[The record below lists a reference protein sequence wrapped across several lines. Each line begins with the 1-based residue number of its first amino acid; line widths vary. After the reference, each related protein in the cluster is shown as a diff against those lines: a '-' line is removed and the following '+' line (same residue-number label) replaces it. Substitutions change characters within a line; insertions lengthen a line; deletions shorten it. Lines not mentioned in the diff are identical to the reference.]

1 MEDIKL
7 AIRDQTANADK
18 YHLNPERNIV
28 SGASAV
34 SYLAVMV
41 GVTGNSKVFSD
52 QGLYPNV
59 ASSVRAGTVQSA
71 PMEDFTLQ
79 YYADRPMVKRLLPV
93 GYADFNNYSVPII
106 GRYVSEIML
115 CQLV

>member
-1 MEDIKL
+1 
-7 AIRDQTANADK
+7 
-18 YHLNPERNIV
+18 
-28 SGASAV
+28 
-34 SYLAVMV
+34 MV

-59 ASSVRAGTVQSA
+59 ASSVRAVTAQSA
-71 PMEDFTLQ
+71 PIGDFTLAQ
-79 YYADRPMVKRLLPV
+79 YAQWPMVKRLLPV
-93 GYADFNNYSVPII
+93 GYANFNNYNLPII